1 MSNIKVFISFYH
13 KDDQFY
19 KNDLIDLNNQCHM
32 FVDNSVDTGDIDDS
46 QMTDEQIRIKI
57 RDEYI
62 KDTDVFVLLCGKNTK
77 HRKHIDWEIHAAM
90 YKNKEKE
97 PIPILVLN
105 LPSARNG
112 TRKNNDTEKEII
124 EKHSTHAVHWVSFS
138 SYSDYKNAYP
148 DLPERIIKSL
158 VNKNSPIAIVNY
170 ANLYTNE
177 LEELIKSAYSRKNQ
191 FIYDDTDNLRRKDGV
206 DE

>member
-1 MSNIKVFISFYH
+1 
-13 KDDQFY
+13 
-19 KNDLIDLNNQCHM
+19 
-32 FVDNSVDTGDIDDS
+32 
-46 QMTDEQIRIKI
+46 
-57 RDEYI
+57 
-62 KDTDVFVLLCGKNTK
+62 
-77 HRKHIDWEIHAAM
+77 M
-90 YKNKEKE
+90 YKNKEKA

-112 TRKNNDTEKEII
+112 TRKNNDVEKAII
-124 EKHSTHAVHWVSFS
+124 EKHSDHTCHWVSFN
-138 SYSDYKNAYP
+138 SYSEYKNAYP

-170 ANLYTNE
+170 SNLYTNE

-191 FIYDDTDNLRRKDGV
+191 FMYDDTDVLRRKDGL

>member
-19 KNDLIDLNNQCHM
+19 KDDLVKLNYQYHM
-32 FVDNSVDTGDIDDS
+32 FIDNSVDTGDIDDS

-90 YKNKEKE
+90 YKNKEKAS
-97 PIPILVLN
+97 IPILVLN

-112 TRKNNDTEKEII
+112 TRKNNDTEKAII
-124 EKHSTHAVHWVSFS
+124 EKHSAHSVHWVSFN
-138 SYSDYKNAYP
+138 SYSEYKNAYP

-158 VNKNSPIAIVNY
+158 ANKNSPIAIVNY
-170 ANLYTNE
+170 MNLYTNE

-191 FIYDDTDNLRRKDGV
+191 FIYDDTDTLRRKDGV